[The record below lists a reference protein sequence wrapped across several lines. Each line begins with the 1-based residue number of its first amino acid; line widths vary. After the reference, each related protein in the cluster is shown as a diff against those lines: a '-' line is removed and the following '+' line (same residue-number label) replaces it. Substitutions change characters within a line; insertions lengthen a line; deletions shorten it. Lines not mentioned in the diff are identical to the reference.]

1 MRALHVYLLGYL
13 ALVLGASVT
22 LWRAGILNRETWV
35 STTLAIVGA
44 LALAGILLAL
54 SKPR

>member
-1 MRALHVYLLGYL
+1 MRALHVYVLGYVG
-13 ALVLGASVT
+13 LVLGAFVT
-22 LWRAGILNRETWV
+22 LWRAGILDRVTWV